1 MHETTWGIVMRMTV
15 ALAVSCIL
23 VTSLSATELAAAS
36 VRKQTHIPAQS
47 LGTALEAF
55 ARDRS
60 LQLIYVTAEVDAVRS
75 AGAVGNLSA
84 ADALTQLLQGTGL
97 TYRFLDDSTVTV
109 QAGPKMQPTAL
120 NAAEAPVAQP
130 SASAAAVAEPS
141 GAEKSS
147 GYLEEVVVTAEK
159 KSERL
164 QDVPL
169 PVTSVRSESLA
180 ERNQF
185 RLQDYSAQ
193 VPGLSLTSNDGA
205 GAPMIAIRGI
215 APASFGNPTVGVM
228 IDDVPFGSS
237 NAFGGG
243 FVTPELDP
251 ADLARIEVLRGPQG
265 TLYGAASMGGLLKY
279 VTVDPSM
286 DALKGRIQAGVSS
299 VHNGTDVGMNVSG
312 GINAPIGDT
321 VAVRASGFTR
331 REPGY
336 IDNSQSGERSVNE
349 THVDGGHLSALW
361 RPSELFSLRLSALYQ
376 KNELRGEPLTYYG
389 SGAEDLQQRFLPNS
403 GTVDREFSAYSA
415 IATVDLGTFDLTSVT
430 GYNVTDLLAVHD
442 NTFNLGEV
450 TALAFPTPNTLDSG
464 WVKTSKLTQEL
475 RLNGPLGEHF
485 DLLFGAFYTHEKS
498 PTRTIY
504 TAVDEQARPIGQLG
518 LFTSTSKYAEWALFA
533 DLTYRLNDRFDVQI
547 GARESRMKQRFRGMD
562 SGLWVEL
569 IQETTSP
576 NIYPNAEATDSAFTY
591 LLTPRFKITPD
602 VMLYARFASGFR
614 PGGVNQGFVPDGLPR
629 NFKPDET
636 LNYEL
641 GIKGDALDRKV
652 TFDFSVYYIDW
663 QDVQTSLLN
672 PDASFSYYSNGGEA
686 KSQGVELSAQFAP
699 VRGLRIGA
707 WGAWN
712 DAVLT
717 RDMPENSVT
726 FGLEGDRLPFTSRVS
741 ANATVDYDFP
751 LGPLDASLG
760 AIVTYVGDRIGPF
773 QPSPDRQKYPSYT
786 TADVRSRLS
795 LDSWSATLYLNNV
808 TDRRGLV
815 GGGLGSYFPDTFAVI
830 QPRTIGLSVTRTF

>member
-1 MHETTWGIVMRMTV
+1 MRMRV

-23 VTSLSATELAAAS
+23 LTGLSAAEPAAANIT
-36 VRKQTHIPAQS
+36 KETHIPAQP
-47 LGTALEAF
+47 LATALEAF
-55 ARDRS
+55 AKDWR
-60 LQLIYVTAEVDAVRS
+60 LQLVYVTAEVEAVRS

-84 ADALTQLLQGTGL
+84 ADAMRQLLHGTGL
-97 TYRFLDDSTVTV
+97 TYRFLNDNTVTV
-109 QAGPKMQPTAL
+109 QRGPPVQPTTMSL
-120 NAAEAPVAQP
+120 APADAGQS
-130 SASAAAVAEPS
+130 SASGSAVGDSS
-141 GAEKSS
+141 GVEEKSS

-164 QDVPL
+164 QDVPI
-169 PVTSVRSESLA
+169 PVTSVRSDALA

-185 RLQDYSAQ
+185 RLQDYSTQ

-279 VTVDPSM
+279 VTLDPST

-299 VHNGTDVGMNVSG
+299 VHNATDVGFNVSG
-312 GINAPIGDT
+312 GINAPINDT
-321 VAVRASGFTR
+321 LAIRASGFTR

-336 IDNSQSGERSVNE
+336 IDNIQGGERSVNE
-349 THVDGGHLSALW
+349 THVDGGHMSALW
-361 RPSELFSLRLSALYQ
+361 RPSELFSLKLSVLYQ
-376 KNELRGEPLTYYG
+376 RNEQRGEPLTYHAPG
-389 SGAEDLQQRFLPNS
+389 LKDLQHSFMPDS

-415 IATVDLGTFDLTSVT
+415 TATANLGLFDLTSVT

-450 TALAFPTPNTLDSG
+450 TALVFPFANTLDSG
-464 WVKTSKLTQEL
+464 RVKTSKLTQEIRL
-475 RLNGPLGEHF
+475 RGPLGEHF
-485 DLLFGAFYTHEKS
+485 ELLFGGFYTHEKS
-498 PTRTIY
+498 PTETIY
-504 TAVDEQARPIGQLG
+504 TATDPQAQPIGQLG
-518 LFTSTSKYAEWALFA
+518 LFTATSKYAESAVFA
-533 DLTYRLNDRFDVQI
+533 DLTYRLNDRFDVQL
-547 GARESRMKQRFRGMD
+547 GARESQMKQRFSAVD
-562 SGLWVEL
+562 SGVWVEL
-569 IQETTSP
+569 VQGMASP
-576 NIYPNAEATDSAFTY
+576 DIYPNAEATDSAFTY

-636 LNYEL
+636 LNYEV
-641 GIKGDALDRKV
+641 GVKGDALDRKV
-652 TFDFSVYYIDW
+652 SFDFSVYHIDW
-663 QDVQTSLLN
+663 QDIQTSLLN
-672 PDASFSYYSNGGEA
+672 PDNSFSYYSNGGEA
-686 KSQGVELSAQFAP
+686 QSRGVELSAQLAP

-707 WGAWN
+707 WAAWN

-726 FGLEGDRLPFTSRVS
+726 IGLDGDRLPFTSRLS
-741 ANATVDYDFP
+741 ASASVEYEFP
-751 LGPLDASLG
+751 LSLFDASLG
-760 AIVTYVGDRIGPF
+760 AIATYVGDRIGPF
-773 QPSPDRQKYPSYT
+773 QPSPERQKYPAYT
-786 TADVRSRLS
+786 TTDVRAGLT
-795 LDSWSATLYLNNV
+795 LDSWRATFYLNNV

-830 QPRTIGLSVTRTF
+830 QPRTLGLSVTRTF